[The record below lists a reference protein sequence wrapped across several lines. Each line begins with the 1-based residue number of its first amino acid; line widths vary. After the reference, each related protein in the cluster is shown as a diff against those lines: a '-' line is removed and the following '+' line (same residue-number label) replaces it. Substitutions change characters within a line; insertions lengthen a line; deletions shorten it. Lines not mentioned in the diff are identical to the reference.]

1 MVRTQDSSTILFIPS
16 RKTGDRNISLNQALL
31 CPRAWV
37 LGVLLL
43 PPAVSAV
50 RAAAQTSAAA
60 RPDLDV
66 AYLSLEPRYPAYDTV
81 ITEGVPLLLDAAT
94 REPLPPNGK
103 DPVRRWPKKGEQLI
117 ATGRVVNHGTAP
129 TGPFRY
135 VWLVDGKKV
144 ATGQHA
150 GLAPDCAAEADT
162 TEWRLAGAKLR
173 QARLRPGTYVDFSHP
188 FSWKK
193 GQRIEL
199 RLEPAGVGP
208 EELSVAN
215 NSREERT
222 DALAFVVLVRRSA
235 YNRWAQLA
243 TPDAPRSFE
252 DWMQLQFSALYQKL
266 ERSAYASAPGG
277 VRQPLRIDLIRVLDD
292 AEPAASFDEVS
303 AANGWDGYVDSA
315 GSPDP
320 ATQIGRVDWELLRGV
335 ARQLGLVDL
344 AALRVL
350 PEANAVKDAS
360 GQLAAIGYQPAS
372 AFGYEDGLL
381 PEHSVRALN
390 RLEGTR
396 RGYPGIY
403 LYDVP
408 RACRL
413 RVLDNNG
420 RAVPDTELS
429 VFEARAGAI
438 EDHPVA
444 EGKTDTNGEW
454 TLPNRPAPPVRTPNG
469 FELTANPF
477 GKIDLNGGNGLL
489 LVRIAA
495 RGETEYQWL
504 PITTFNSAFWR
515 GQTALA
521 TFDLRTR
528 LPMPQSPAAP
538 TQVKGPPSGI
548 AVEQVPLS
556 WTPSA
561 DQKVV
566 AYFIYRGRYPGYDWE
581 RVGSVP
587 AQRPRYSDEAAPP
600 LGGSVRLR
608 YAVSAVDLQ
617 GNESGLARLP
627 NDVVVY
633 SSDE

>member
-1 MVRTQDSSTILFIPS
+1 V
-16 RKTGDRNISLNQALL
+16 N
-31 CPRAWV
+31 
-37 LGVLLL
+37 
-43 PPAVSAV
+43 AV
-50 RAAAQTSAAA
+50 RAAAQAPATG

-66 AYLSLEPRYPAYDTV
+66 TYLSLEPRYPAYDTL
-81 ITEGVPLLLDAAT
+81 ITEGVPLLLDPAT
-94 REPLPPNGK
+94 REPLPPNGR
-103 DPVRRWPKKGEQLI
+103 DPIRRWPKKGEKLT

-144 ATGQHA
+144 ETGQHA
-150 GLAPDCAAEADT
+150 GLEPDCAAEAET
-162 TEWRLAGAKLR
+162 VEWRLEGAKLR
-173 QARLRPGTYVDFSHP
+173 HARLRSGTYVDFSYT

-199 RLEPAGVGP
+199 RLEPVGVGP
-208 EELSVAN
+208 EEQNVTN

-235 YNRWAQLA
+235 YNRWGQLSA
-243 TPDAPRSFE
+243 GEASRSFE
-252 DWMQLQFSALYQKL
+252 DWIQLQFAALYQKL
-266 ERSAYASAPGG
+266 ERSAYASVPGG
-277 VRQPLRIDLIRVLDD
+277 ARQALRIDLIRVLDD
-292 AEPAASFDEVS
+292 AEPASTFDEVY
-303 AANGWDGYVDSA
+303 ATNGWDGYVNYA
-315 GSPDP
+315 GSHDP
-320 ATQIGRVDWELLRGV
+320 ATEVDRADWELLRGV

-344 AALRVL
+344 NALRVL
-350 PEANAVKDAS
+350 PEANGVKDAA

-372 AFGYEDGLL
+372 AFGFEDGLL
-381 PEHSVRALN
+381 PEHSVQALN

-429 VFEARAGAI
+429 VFEARAGTI
-438 EDHPVA
+438 ENQPIA
-444 EGKTDTNGEW
+444 EGKTDVNGEW
-454 TLPNRPAPPVRTPNG
+454 TLPNRPAPPVRIPNG
-469 FELTANPF
+469 FELADNPF

-504 PITTFNSAFWR
+504 PITLFNSAFWR

-528 LPMPQSPAAP
+528 LPVPQAPAAP
-538 TQVKGPPSGI
+538 TQVLIPRSGVAI
-548 AVEQVPLS
+548 DQVPLS
-556 WTPSA
+556 WTPSTG
-561 DQKVV
+561 KGVV
-566 AYFIYRGRYPGYDWE
+566 AYFIYRGRYPGYEWE
-581 RVGSVP
+581 RVGSVT
-587 AQRPRYSDEAAPP
+587 AQRTRYTDDAAPP
-600 LGGSVRLR
+600 LGTSLRLR

-627 NDVVVY
+627 KDVIVY

>member
-1 MVRTQDSSTILFIPS
+1 M
-16 RKTGDRNISLNQALL
+16 
-31 CPRAWV
+31 
-37 LGVLLL
+37 LGVLMLTGARVASQ
-43 PPAVSAV
+43 PSSA
-50 RAAAQTSAAA
+50 S

-66 AYLSLEPRYPAYDTV
+66 AYVSLEPRYPAYDTL
-81 ITEGVPLLLDAAT
+81 ITEGVPLLLDVAT

-103 DPVRRWPKKGEQLI
+103 DPVRRWPKKGEKVT
-117 ATGRVVNHGTAP
+117 ATGRVVNHGAAP
-129 TGPFRY
+129 SGPFRY
-135 VWLVDGKKV
+135 VWLVDGKK
-144 ATGQHA
+144 ADTGQHA
-150 GLAPDCAAEADT
+150 GLEPDCVAEAET
-162 TEWRLAGAKLR
+162 VEWRLEGAKLR
-173 QARLRPGTYVDFSHP
+173 QARLRPGTYADFSYT

-208 EELSVAN
+208 EEQNAAN

-222 DALAFVVLVRRSA
+222 DALAFAVLVRRSA
-235 YNRWAQLA
+235 YNRWAQLSVSD
-243 TPDAPRSFE
+243 TSRSFE
-252 DWMQLQFSALYQKL
+252 DWVHAQFAALYQKL

-277 VRQPLRIDLIRVLDD
+277 VRQPLRVDLIRVLDD
-292 AEPAASFDEVS
+292 AEPAASFDAVH
-303 AANGWDGYVDSA
+303 AANGWDGYVDFTDS
-315 GSPDP
+315 SDP
-320 ATQIGRVDWELLRGV
+320 ATRAGKVDWELLRGV
-335 ARQLGLVDL
+335 AHQIGLVDL
-344 AALRVL
+344 SALRVL
-350 PEANAVKDAS
+350 PEANAVKDAA

-372 AFGYEDGLL
+372 AFGFADGLL
-381 PEHSVRALN
+381 PEHSVQALN

-420 RAVPDTELS
+420 RAVPGTALS
-429 VFEARAGAI
+429 VFEARTGRI
-438 EDHPVA
+438 EDQPIA

-454 TLPNRPAPPVRTPNG
+454 TLPNRPAPPVKTPNG
-469 FELTANPF
+469 FELTDNPF

-504 PITTFNSAFWR
+504 PITLFNSAFWR

-528 LPMPQSPAAP
+528 LPVPQAPAAP
-538 TQVKGPPSGI
+538 TQVAVPRSGI
-548 AVEQVPLS
+548 AIDQVPLS
-556 WTPSA
+556 WTPSV
-561 DQKVV
+561 DPKVV

-581 RVGSVP
+581 RVGTV
-587 AQRPRYSDEAAPP
+587 AAPRAHYTDDAAPP
-600 LGGSVRLR
+600 LGGSLRLR

-627 NDVVVY
+627 KDVIVY